1 LQVLVAVLEDYVV
14 LSKKS
19 KIAIVVLATVVTL
32 AFLVLSEIIFFYPL
46 FIYAQQNTNLFITH
60 GVASGDVTDHSA
72 VIWSRANKQAQMHVE
87 YDTNS
92 NFSSTSKSLTITP
105 INVNETTD
113 FTGHAKIHGL
123 RPDTLYY
130 YRVWFTTTPGQ
141 DIKNNDSSKGSIGS
155 DSSSSITGTFRTSPE
170 NSTSKTVRFV
180 IGGDLGG
187 HRYCRRVDLG
197 YPIFSII
204 KALSPD
210 FFIFNGDQIYGDDVC
225 PAHQGPEDVVGWY
238 NIQGNFPSITDEN
251 VNWSDLSQ
259 LQDIYNKHWEYNR
272 ADPHIQSLL
281 QNTSIYSQ
289 ADDHE
294 VVNDYGG
301 NWSYLSNATKDRTG
315 FPNLVKAGLQAFFNF
330 SPLDGNNNSSST
342 EEGAN
347 RVYRSFNWGK
357 DLELFLLDAHSY
369 RSRSELIDTPE
380 NNKTLLGKA
389 QFQWLEQSLLNST
402 ATWKVISTDVPFTIP
417 SCFTNQLGCDSWAT
431 NSSAFKKTFVRERN
445 DLLKFL
451 DDNNIKNVIFIT
463 TDVHFPANIIV
474 DQDPNNDGDRIILY
488 EIVCGPFAAITYP
501 TMIPI
506 DPTINATYIYHENKI
521 FNFGYLKVQEHEN
534 DEGKA
539 HLISE
544 IRDQDGLLRPG
555 SHLDLRPQ

>member
-1 LQVLVAVLEDYVV
+1 MF

-19 KIAIVVLATVVTL
+19 KIAIVALAAVVTL
-32 AFLVLSEIIFFYPL
+32 AFLVLSDIIFFYPL

-141 DIKNNDSSKGSIGS
+141 DIKNNDSSKGSIVS
-155 DSSSSITGTFRTSPE
+155 DSSSITGTFRTSPE

-251 VNWSDLSQ
+251 VNWSNLSQ

-301 NWSYLSNATKDRTG
+301 NWSYLSNTTKDRTG

-330 SPLDGNNNSSST
+330 SPLDANNNSSST

-357 DLELFLLDAHSY
+357 DLDLFLLDAHSY

-521 FNFGYLKVQEHEN
+521 FNFGYLKVQKHEN
-534 DEGKA
+534 DVGKA

>member
-1 LQVLVAVLEDYVV
+1 VLEDYVF

-19 KIAIVVLATVVTL
+19 KIAIVALAAVVTL
-32 AFLVLSEIIFFYPL
+32 AFLVLSDIIFFYPL

-87 YDTNS
+87 YGTNS
-92 NFSSTSKSLTITP
+92 NFSSSSKSLTITP
-105 INVNETTD
+105 TNVNETTD
-113 FTGHAKIHGL
+113 FTGHAKIDGL

-141 DIKNNDSSKGSIGS
+141 DIKNNDSSKGSIVS

-251 VNWSDLSQ
+251 VNWSNLSQ

-330 SPLDGNNNSSST
+330 SPLDRNNNSSST

-357 DLELFLLDAHSY
+357 DLDLFLLDAHSY

-431 NSSAFKKTFVRERN
+431 NSSAFTKTFVRERN

-451 DDNNIKNVIFIT
+451 DDNNIKNVVFIT

-521 FNFGYLKVQEHEN
+521 FNFGYLKVQKHEN
-534 DEGKA
+534 DVGKA

>member
-1 LQVLVAVLEDYVV
+1 VLEDYVV

-87 YDTNS
+87 YNTNS

-141 DIKNNDSSKGSIGS
+141 DIKNNDSSKGSIVS

-521 FNFGYLKVQEHEN
+521 FNFGYLKVQKYEN

>member
-1 LQVLVAVLEDYVV
+1 MLEDYVF
-14 LSKKS
+14 LFKKS
-19 KIAIVVLATVVTL
+19 KIAIVVLATVVITL
-32 AFLVLSEIIFFYPL
+32 VFLILSEIIFLFPL

-72 VIWSRANKQAQMHVE
+72 VIWSRANKEAQMHVE

-92 NFSSTSKSLTITP
+92 NFSSSSKSLTITTA
-105 INVNETTD
+105 NVNETTD
-113 FTGHAKIHGL
+113 FTGHAKIDGL
-123 RPDTLYY
+123 RADTLYY
-130 YRVWFTTTPGQ
+130 YRVWFTTTKQGQ
-141 DIKNNDSSKGSIGS
+141 DIKNNDSSKGSIVS

-170 NSTSKTVRFV
+170 NSTSKTVRFA

-225 PAHQGPEDVVGWY
+225 PAHQGPDDVVGWY
-238 NIQGNFPSITDEN
+238 NIQGNFPSVTDEN

-330 SPLDGNNNSSST
+330 SPLDGNNSSSST
-342 EEGAN
+342 KEEAN
-347 RVYRSFNWGK
+347 RIYRSFNWGK
-357 DLELFLLDAHSY
+357 DLDLFFLDAHSY
-369 RSRSELIDTPE
+369 RSRSELDDTPE
-380 NNKTLLGKA
+380 NNKTLLGNA
-389 QFQWLEQSLLNST
+389 QFRWLEQSLLNST

-431 NSSAFKKTFVRERN
+431 NSSEFKKTFVRERN
-445 DLLKFL
+445 DLLEFL
-451 DDNNIKNVIFIT
+451 DDNNIKNVVFIT

-474 DQDPNNDGDRIILY
+474 DQDPNNDGERLILY

-521 FNFGYLKVQEHEN
+521 FNFGYLKVEKHEN
-534 DEGKA
+534 DDGKV
-539 HLISE
+539 HFISE

>member
-1 LQVLVAVLEDYVV
+1 VLEDYVV

-19 KIAIVVLATVVTL
+19 RIAIVVLATVVTL

-105 INVNETTD
+105 ININETTD
-113 FTGHAKIHGL
+113 FTRHTKIHGL

-141 DIKNNDSSKGSIGS
+141 DIKNNESSKGSIVS

-170 NSTSKTVRFV
+170 NSTSKTARFV

-501 TMIPI
+501 TIIPI

-521 FNFGYLKVQEHEN
+521 FNFGYLKVQKHEN

>member
-1 LQVLVAVLEDYVV
+1 MLEDYVF
-14 LSKKS
+14 LFKKS
-19 KIAIVVLATVVTL
+19 KIAIILLATVVTL
-32 AFLVLSEIIFFYPL
+32 AFLVLSDIIFFYPL

-60 GVASGDVTDHSA
+60 GIASGDVTDHSA

-92 NFSSTSKSLTITP
+92 NFSSSSKSLTITT

-113 FTGHAKIHGL
+113 FTGHAKIDGL

-130 YRVWFTTTPGQ
+130 YRVWFTTKQGQ
-141 DIKNNDSSKGSIGS
+141 DIKNNDSSKGSIVL
-155 DSSSSITGTFRTSPE
+155 DSSSSITGTFRTSPD

-210 FFIFNGDQIYGDDVC
+210 FFIFNGDQIYADDVC
-225 PAHQGPEDVVGWY
+225 PANQGPEDVVGWY
-238 NIQGNFPSITDEN
+238 NIQGNFPSVTDEK
-251 VNWSDLSQ
+251 VNWANLSQ

-315 FPNLVKAGLQAFFNF
+315 FSNLVKAGLKAFFNF
-330 SPLDGNNNSSST
+330 SPLDGNNSSNT
-342 EEGAN
+342 EEVN
-347 RVYRSFNWGK
+347 RIYRSFSWGK
-357 DLELFLLDAHSY
+357 DLDLFLLDAHSY
-369 RSRSELIDTPE
+369 RSRSELDDTPE
-380 NNKTLLGKA
+380 YNKTLLGKA

-402 ATWKVISTDVPFTIP
+402 ATWKVISTDVPFTVP

-445 DLLKFL
+445 DLLKYL
-451 DDNNIKNVIFIT
+451 DDNNIKNVVFIT
-463 TDVHFPANIIV
+463 TDVHFPANVIV
-474 DQDPNNDGDRIILY
+474 NQDPNNDGDRIILY

-501 TMIPI
+501 TTIPI
-506 DPTINATYIYHENKI
+506 DPTINATYLYHENKI
-521 FNFGYLKVQEHEN
+521 FNFGYLKVQK
-534 DEGKA
+534 DETDDGKV

>member
-1 LQVLVAVLEDYVV
+1 MLNECIFLFKR
-14 LSKKS
+14 SKT
-19 KIAIVVLATVVTL
+19 AIVVLATVVTVG
-32 AFLVLSEIIFFYPL
+32 FSVLSDTIFFYPVS
-46 FIYAQQNTNLFITH
+46 IYAQQNANLFITH

-72 VIWSRANKQAQMHVE
+72 IIWSRSNKQAQMHVE
-87 YDTNS
+87 YNTNS
-92 NFSSTSKSLTITP
+92 NFSLPSKSLTITT

-113 FTGHAKIHGL
+113 FTGHVKIDGL

-130 YRVWFTTTPGQ
+130 YRVWFTTEQ
-141 DIKNNDSSKGSIGS
+141 DQDNKNNYNSKGSIVS
-155 DSSSSITGTFRTSPE
+155 DSSSSMIGTFRTAPE
-170 NSTSKTVRFV
+170 HSTSKTVRFI

-197 YPIFSII
+197 YPIFSIM

-210 FFIFNGDQIYGDDVC
+210 FFIFNGDQIYGDDIC
-225 PAHQGPEDVVGWY
+225 PALQGPEDVIGWY
-238 NIQGNFPSITDEN
+238 NIQGNFPSVTDEN
-251 VNWSDLSQ
+251 VNWTNISQ
-259 LQDIYNKHWEYNR
+259 LQDIYNRHWEYNR
-272 ADPHIQSLL
+272 ADPHLQSLL
-281 QNTSIYSQ
+281 QNTSLYSQ

-301 NWSYLSNATKDRTG
+301 NWSYLSNETRDRIG
-315 FPNLVKAGLQAFFNF
+315 FPNLVKAGLQSFFNF
-330 SPLDGNNNSSST
+330 SPLDRDNNST
-342 EEGAN
+342 GEEAN
-347 RVYRSFNWGK
+347 RIYRSFNWGK
-357 DLELFLLDAHSY
+357 DLDLFLLDAHSY
-369 RSRSELIDTPE
+369 RSRSELDDTPG

-389 QFQWLEQSLLNST
+389 QLQWLKQSLLNSS

-451 DDNNIKNVIFIT
+451 DDNNIKNVVFIT
-463 TDVHFPANIIV
+463 TDVHFPANVIV
-474 DQDPNNDGDRIILY
+474 DQDQNNDGDKMLLY
-488 EIVCGPFAAITYP
+488 EIVSGPFAAITYP
-501 TMIPI
+501 TAISI

-521 FNFGYLKVQEHEN
+521 FNFGYLKVQKQEH
-534 DEGKA
+534 DDDDKV

>member
-1 LQVLVAVLEDYVV
+1 MLEDYVV

-87 YDTNS
+87 YNTNS

-170 NSTSKTVRFV
+170 NSTSKTVRFA

-187 HRYCRRVDLG
+187 HRYCRRVELG

-225 PAHQGPEDVVGWY
+225 PAHQGPDDVVGWY
-238 NIQGNFPSITDEN
+238 NIQGNFPSVTDEN

-330 SPLDGNNNSSST
+330 SPLDGNNNSSSI

-369 RSRSELIDTPE
+369 RSRSELLDTPE